1 MATGTLAQSTLLAT
15 TNTTVYTV
23 PADKTAIYGKF
34 SKYRRVYFKC
44 RVAIAASSTPTNAE
58 YIENTLPELASYA
71 VLERTGI
78 VISAN
83 KKIVVYSSTGD
94 LVVNVY
100 GYELKQWDDL
110 LQAIHQQS
118 VFQEQ

>member
-23 PADKTAIYGKF
+23 PADKTAIVNLNLLNIGG
-34 SKYRRVYFKC
+34 STLEC

-58 YIENTLPELASYA
+58 YIEYSTELASYA

-100 GYELKQWDDL
+100 GYED
-110 LQAIHQQS
+110 
-118 VFQEQ
+118 